1 MRVHPFQIIKDPAAI
16 STAGPLVTKMA
27 QPKSLYL
34 PGAKVKKLNSAV
46 KKRMTFSCFFKLVL

>member
-1 MRVHPFQIIKDPAAI
+1 M
-16 STAGPLVTKMA
+16 TKMA